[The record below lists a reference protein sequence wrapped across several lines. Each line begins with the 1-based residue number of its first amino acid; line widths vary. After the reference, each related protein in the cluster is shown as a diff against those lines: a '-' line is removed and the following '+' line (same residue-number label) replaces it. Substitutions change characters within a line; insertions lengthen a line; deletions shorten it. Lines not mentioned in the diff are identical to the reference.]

1 MHVQQ
6 WEETCDVLV
15 LGGGTAGCLISGV
28 LARRLPKLKV
38 TLVDSGTNY
47 DADGLLDRV
56 PQKPVTPGTRT
67 FFRNTGAEFV
77 PAPSEIGGSSL
88 MHGGIALRGTR
99 DDHDEWFRVAGEE
112 WSPQDLASLFHRL
125 ESDTDEPAVGS
136 PLHVAELTTLPAAY
150 RAFHAYCARVFGAA
164 ADLNRPEAH
173 GVGLVPSACTD
184 GRIATTYRQHILPD
198 PVPANLRLR
207 AETVVDHVRLRG
219 ERVDRVAVRHLRT
232 GRPSQLRADVVVL
245 AAGALGT
252 PEILLRSGIG
262 AAAASEELGIPVA
275 LDLPAVGARLR
286 DHSVLWSEAT
296 VTDTPAAP
304 PWPWHAVLCR
314 TSPTDEHLP
323 DCSFELFHD
332 FRLRTRQL
340 WSRRVVISCTQL
352 HDISPGRVR
361 LEMSGTRLR
370 TRIDGA
376 VPRTLAA
383 MEQYAEHVGALLKEE
398 EFQGVGMRAPYPV
411 PYPSSQGR
419 NSAAGLLPKVRS
431 AYHFHGTCPMGTDPG
446 SAVVSP
452 DLRVFGTGNLYVAD
466 ASVLPVQFGANT
478 HHVTR
483 ATALRAADALSSL
496 FGYS

>member
-1 MHVQQ
+1 M
-6 WEETCDVLV
+6 LV
-15 LGGGTAGCLISGV
+15 LGGGTAGCLIAGV
-28 LARRLPKLKV
+28 LARRLPELKV
-38 TLVDSGTNY
+38 TLVDSGT
-47 DADGLLDRV
+47 DHEADGLLDRI
-56 PQKPVTPGTRT
+56 PEKPVTPGIRAL
-67 FFRNTGAEFV
+67 FRSTGAESV

-99 DDHDEWFRVAGEE
+99 EDHDEWCRVAGEE
-112 WSPQDLASLFHRL
+112 WSPQALATLFHRL
-125 ESDTDEPAVGS
+125 ESDMDEPAVGS
-136 PLHVAELTTLPAAY
+136 PLHVAELATLPAAY
-150 RAFHAYCARVFGAA
+150 RAFHSYCARVFGAVS
-164 ADLNRPEAH
+164 DLNRPNAY
-173 GVGLVPSACTD
+173 GVGLVPSATAD
-184 GRIATTYRQHILPD
+184 GRIITTHRRHILPE
-198 PVPANLRLR
+198 PVPANLRLHT
-207 AETVVDHVRLRG
+207 ETSVDHVRLRG

-245 AAGALGT
+245 TAGALGT

-275 LDLPAVGARLR
+275 LDLPAVGAHLR

-296 VTDTPAAP
+296 VTETAAAP

-314 TSPTDEHLP
+314 TSPGDERLP

-332 FRLRTRQL
+332 FRLHTRQL
-340 WSRRVVISCTQL
+340 WSRRVVISCTKL
-352 HDISPGRVR
+352 HDISPGSVR
-361 LEMSGTRLR
+361 LERSKTRLR
-370 TRIDGA
+370 TRVDAA
-376 VPRTLAA
+376 VPRTTTAV
-383 MEQYAEHVGALLKEE
+383 EQYAEHVGALLGEG
-398 EFQGVGMRAPYPV
+398 EFQQIGMRTPRPI

-419 NSAAGLLPKVRS
+419 NSAAGILSKVRS

-452 DLRVFGTGNLYVAD
+452 DLRVFGTGNLYIAD

-496 FGYS
+496 LGHG